1 MPCRALR
8 GFRFKWM
15 GSAVLGWSGTSGH
28 AGFCP
33 VDQRQACP
41 EVPLDPG
48 NADHFNQNRKSSS
61 TKEWA
66 EMDEPGGRQS
76 LIDASLSRRSGRRWM
91 GREAMREGALHD
103 GASLEMPLRAGHTN
117 CVRIF
122 DRRFA
127 VAKEWAEMDGPG
139 GDAGRCFAR

>member
-1 MPCRALR
+1 
-8 GFRFKWM
+8 
-15 GSAVLGWSGTSGH
+15 
-28 AGFCP
+28 
-33 VDQRQACP
+33 
-41 EVPLDPG
+41 
-48 NADHFNQNRKSSS
+48 
-61 TKEWA
+61 
-66 EMDEPGGRQS
+66 MDEPGGRQS